1 MPDAIGPDERILN
14 PDFEPLTTGTIDE
27 ICTEVEIQWEYLL
40 ITRAVFTANFRNA
53 TTSFTTPSFYSDR
66 GIKFEIGMPVE
77 RSPTFIRAQHGIA
90 YWHNQNFVIRLFGIL
105 DKYGIIRH
113 GVLVGSDVIKLIK
126 RLRNKLGAHNTG
138 RNPTDKADLRQA
150 TRIINRLY
158 DKNVNLEQVTEYAI
172 AIDKVLEPMKN
183 QVIQFVKTL
192 AKE

>member
-1 MPDAIGPDERILN
+1 M
-14 PDFEPLTTGTIDE
+14 
-27 ICTEVEIQWEYLL
+27 
-40 ITRAVFTANFRNA
+40 TRAVFTANFRNA
-53 TTSFTTPSFYSDR
+53 TASYTTPSFYTDR

-77 RSPTFIRAQHGIA
+77 RSPTFLRAQRGIS

-105 DKYGIIRH
+105 DKYGVIRY
-113 GVLVGSDVIKLIK
+113 GVLNDSDVNKLIK

-138 RNPTDKADLRQA
+138 RSLTDKADLREA
-150 TRIINRLY
+150 TKIINRLY

-183 QVIQFVKTL
+183 QVIEFVKTL